1 MISRTFAPMD
11 PYQFGSDSDSET
23 EFHGFTPRDIRNRDQ
38 IVVNDENDLSDISS
52 ISSTDSSDLD
62 ISSEESDCEEPP
74 DFRENPPTWND
85 QNLKHFQAPAEE
97 ANMLPKIC

>member
-1 MISRTFAPMD
+1 MD

-23 EFHGFTPRDIRNRDQ
+23 EFHGFIPWDIRNRDQ

-62 ISSEESDCEEPP
+62 ISSGV
-74 DFRENPPTWND
+74 R
-85 QNLKHFQAPAEE
+85 L
-97 ANMLPKIC
+97 